1 MIEKHFQGLATL
13 PCWGV
18 HWEPHVNLSMNFGAP
33 HLHIREPKRTNAA
46 SESIRLS
53 FAHRQVTLRGR
64 WWLWAFC
71 SRWTLSIRG
80 LQPVR
85 STASARRIQ
94 QAIRLLDGQCLVR
107 AKVNPRNA
115 RTRFEFDLGAVL
127 DLRELDNADDGDI
140 WSLYKPDHR
149 VLSVRGD
156 GTFSLESEK
165 VSSASYRPIAPAFAS
180 RGSARLSTS
189 KKRPPPAK

>member
-1 MIEKHFQGLATL
+1 MIEKHFQGLAAL

-33 HLHIREPKRTNAA
+33 RLEVREPKRSTAA
-46 SESIRLS
+46 SESVRLS
-53 FAHRQVTLRGR
+53 FAHRKVTLHGR

-71 SRWTLSIRG
+71 SRWTLSVRG

-85 STASARRIQ
+85 SSGSARRIQ
-94 QAIRLLDGQCLVR
+94 QALRLLDGQRLIRV
-107 AKVNPRNA
+107 AINPRDA
-115 RTRFEFDLGAVL
+115 RTRFEFDLGAIL
-127 DLRELDNADDGDI
+127 DVRELDDCNDGDI

-156 GTFSLESEK
+156 GTFSLGSGAQ
-165 VSSASYRPIAPAFAS
+165 VASTYRPLV
-180 RGSARLSTS
+180 ART
-189 KKRPPPAK
+189 P